1 MIKVYYGCD
10 YLGDHKALTL
20 NIIDVDFK
28 VFNTLKEAIQFATQ
42 CTECLNMK
50 QLLIEQGIPEDLLD
64 ENLSAE
70 DLLLNFNNFE
80 RYKDNNKYN

>member
-28 VFNTLKEAIQFATQ
+28 TFDTLLEAVKFAIE
-42 CTECLNMK
+42 CTECLNIK
-50 QLLIEQGIPEDLLD
+50 ELLKKQGIPEDLLD
-64 ENLSAE
+64 ENLRPE
-70 DLLLNFNNFE
+70 DLLLNFNNFV
-80 RYKDNNKYN
+80 RYQDNNQYN